1 MAFFLR
7 SRTMSSISAIVQ
19 SGLQASQNR
28 LGAAAHN
35 IANLNTPGFQRLR
48 TEQAAVPG
56 TGGVAA
62 TTQREPQGTALEQE
76 VVEQMSATYAF
87 KANLQVL
94 KTEDRMMGA
103 LLNVQA

>member
-1 MAFFLR
+1 
-7 SRTMSSISAIVQ
+7 MSSISAIAN
-19 SGLQASQNR
+19 SGLQAAQNR
-28 LGAAAHN
+28 LGASAHN

-56 TGGVAA
+56 AGGVAA
-62 TTQREPQGTALEQE
+62 TTQREPQGAALEQE

-94 KTEDRMMGA
+94 KAEDRMMGS
-103 LLNVQA
+103 LLDVRA